1 MRGAGRIEVEQ
12 PTDDELLALENEQI
26 LEEANEYVSRRM
38 TQHEKLMW
46 LAGDRPQEWVQE
58 FDAQIANLIIDN
70 GGDALVWAGLY
81 EKIEGLDG
89 VERYYPLGEPDEEAV
104 LKALTD
110 YRRRQFG
117 LRS

>member
-1 MRGAGRIEVEQ
+1 MDQ
-12 PTDDELLALENEQI
+12 LTDDELMALENEQI
-26 LEEANEYVSRRM
+26 HQEANEYVSRRM